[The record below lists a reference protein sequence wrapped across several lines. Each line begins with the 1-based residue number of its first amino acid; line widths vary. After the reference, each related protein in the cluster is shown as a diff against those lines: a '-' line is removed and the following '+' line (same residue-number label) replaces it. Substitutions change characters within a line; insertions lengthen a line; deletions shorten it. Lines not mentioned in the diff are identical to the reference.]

1 MTTRRITTEPE
12 VENDIRG
19 RARGR
24 LGSNES
30 TFHDLHCGGEA
41 DHTRDL
47 GHLLLESGND
57 RVQAIEYCR
66 AIARMTKTQIE
77 VKPGSAHRVLD
88 ANCWCYMSPTC
99 PSRFGFR
106 DTQRG
111 KNTDY
116 NTDLHCHS
124 PFCQSEFCID
134 SNTIFASITR
144 S

>member
-1 MTTRRITTEPE
+1 MPKMSTGLGEDTTIEWKMIDDKATIKVLLPATAAIMTTRRITTEPE

-57 RVQAIEYCR
+57 RVQAIEYCH

-77 VKPGSAHRVLD
+77 VK
-88 ANCWCYMSPTC
+88 
-99 PSRFGFR
+99 
-106 DTQRG
+106 Q
-111 KNTDY
+111 
-116 NTDLHCHS
+116 
-124 PFCQSEFCID
+124 
-134 SNTIFASITR
+134 
-144 S
+144 